1 MSGGRAASLSSEP
14 GRGCAHAACRS
25 HSAAVSLALRLSLF
39 YGGFFL
45 SAGILSPFWPLWLT
59 SRGLSPG
66 EIGVLLAIGQ
76 WAKVGATL
84 VTGGVADHSGDPRRV
99 MLVLAI
105 VGVAGYAACFRAHGF
120 AALAALNA
128 LAVASLA
135 ALLPVADSLATTAT
149 QRGHIDFGRVR
160 MWGTIAFV
168 VAALLGGHI
177 LNGRAADV
185 ILELVIALVALNV
198 VSCLLL
204 PRGTT
209 HLGAE
214 LVHGSTW
221 RLILTPR
228 FLMFLAATTLL
239 AASHSVYYA
248 FGSLRWQAQGFSD
261 SAIAWLWAEGAAAE
275 AVFFYCG
282 ARAVTRFGPVPMMV
296 LGAASGAVRWTVLA
310 LTGDWR
316 LLVLAQLLHAGTI
329 ACAGLGAIHYLGRT
343 IPPARMATV
352 QAINVAIIAAIGY
365 GIAMPLAGG
374 LYGAYGGRAYLA
386 MAVLSAASAMA

>member
-1 MSGGRAASLSSEP
+1 M
-14 GRGCAHAACRS
+14 
-25 HSAAVSLALRLSLF
+25 SLALRLSFF

-45 SAGILSPFWPLWLT
+45 SVGILSPFWPVWLT
-59 SRGLSPG
+59 SRGLSPS

-76 WAKVGATL
+76 WAKVAATL
-84 VTGGVADHSGDPRRV
+84 VTGGVADRSGDPRRV

-120 AALAALNA
+120 VALATLNA
-128 LAVASLA
+128 LAVGSLA

-168 VAALLGGHI
+168 VATLLGGHI
-177 LNGRAADV
+177 VNGRAADI
-185 ILELVIALVALNV
+185 ILELVVALVGLNV
-198 VSCLLL
+198 ISCFLL
-204 PRGTT
+204 PRGAT
-209 HLGAE
+209 HLGAD
-214 LVHGSTW
+214 LVHGNAW
-221 RLILTPR
+221 RLILTPQ
-228 FLMFLAATTLL
+228 FLTFLASTTLL

-261 SAIAWLWAEGAAAE
+261 TAIAGLWAEGAAAE

-282 ARAVTRFGPVPMMV
+282 ARAVTRYGPVPMMV

-329 ACAGLGAIHYLGRT
+329 ACAGLGAVHYLGRT
-343 IPPARMATV
+343 IPAARMATV
-352 QAINVAIIAAIGY
+352 QAINVALISGVGY
-365 GIAMPLAGG
+365 GIAMPLSGA
-374 LYGAYGGRAYLA
+374 LYGVYGGRAYLA
-386 MAVLSAASAMA
+386 MAVLSAASAVAAMTLKWPPAAARTNS

>member
-1 MSGGRAASLSSEP
+1 M
-14 GRGCAHAACRS
+14 
-25 HSAAVSLALRLSLF
+25 SLALRLSLF

-45 SAGILSPFWPLWLT
+45 SAGILSPFWPVWLT

-76 WAKVGATL
+76 WAKVAATL
-84 VTGGVADHSGDPRRV
+84 ITGGVADRSGDPRRV

-105 VGVAGYAACFRAHGF
+105 VGVASYTACFRAHSF
-120 AALAALNA
+120 AVLATLNA
-128 LAVASLA
+128 LAVGSLA

-168 VAALLGGHI
+168 VATLLGGQI
-177 LNGRAADV
+177 LNGRVPDI
-185 ILELVIALVALNV
+185 ILVLVIALVALNV

-204 PRGTT
+204 PRGAT
-209 HLGAE
+209 HLGAD
-214 LVHGSTW
+214 LVQSSTW
-221 RLILTPR
+221 RLVLTPQ
-228 FLMFLAATTLL
+228 FLTFLAATTLL

-261 SAIAWLWAEGAAAE
+261 TAIAGLWAEGAAAE
-275 AVFFYCG
+275 AVFLYCG
-282 ARAVTRFGPVPMMV
+282 ARAVTRYGPVPMMV

-310 LTGDWR
+310 LAGDWR

-329 ACAGLGAIHYLGRT
+329 ACAGLGAVHYLGRT
-343 IPPARMATV
+343 IPAARMATV
-352 QAINVAIIAAIGY
+352 QAINVAVIAGVGY
-365 GIAMPLAGG
+365 GVAMPLSGA

-386 MAVLSAASAMA
+386 MAVLSAASAVAAMMLKRLPAAAPTNS

>member
-1 MSGGRAASLSSEP
+1 M
-14 GRGCAHAACRS
+14 
-25 HSAAVSLALRLSLF
+25 SLALRLSFF

-45 SAGILSPFWPLWLT
+45 SVGILSPFWPVWLT
-59 SRGLSPG
+59 SRGLSPS

-76 WAKVGATL
+76 WAKVAATL
-84 VTGGVADHSGDPRRV
+84 VTGGVADRSGDPRRV

-105 VGVAGYAACFRAHGF
+105 VGVAGYAACFQAHGF
-120 AALAALNA
+120 AALATLNA
-128 LAVASLA
+128 LAVGSLA

-168 VAALLGGHI
+168 VATLLGGHI
-177 LNGRAADV
+177 VNGRAADV
-185 ILELVIALVALNV
+185 ILELVVALVALNL
-198 VSCLLL
+198 VSCFLL
-204 PRGTT
+204 PRGAT
-209 HLGAE
+209 HLGAD
-214 LVHGSTW
+214 LVQGNAW
-221 RLILTPR
+221 RLVLTPQ
-228 FLMFLAATTLL
+228 FLTFLASTTLL

-261 SAIAWLWAEGAAAE
+261 AAIAALWAEGAAAE

-282 ARAVTRFGPVPMMV
+282 ARAVTRYGPVPMMV
-296 LGAASGAVRWTVLA
+296 VGAASGAVRWTVLA

-343 IPPARMATV
+343 IPAARMATV
-352 QAINVAIIAAIGY
+352 QAINVAVISGVGY
-365 GIAMPLAGG
+365 GVAMPLSGV
-374 LYGAYGGRAYLA
+374 LYDAYGGRAYLA
-386 MAVLSAASAMA
+386 MAVLSAASAVVAMMLKRLPAAAPTNS